1 MSKPKTSRPPSL
13 DDARDAETKALAHV
27 EACRAALDTSS
38 PDDAERLASAVVRA
52 EAAHRGAVRERE
64 AAEAAAEVRRL
75 DALRVELVACTH
87 AADETAVLQR
97 SAEFAREIR
106 AIERET
112 ADRIGRIR
120 SDWGQAVADQA
131 AAHARAVAI
140 ADELGESP
148 PQCKA
153 VSQAWAMASAAIAI
167 CDHDLAPIEAE
178 RWAHE
183 LADTLAPGTLS
194 RGSGLWEHL
203 PHAGAREKLA
213 ALAAGPSAFGR
224 AMSDLR
230 ARHDAIMAEYDRDA
244 ETARAAKNEAL
255 ERQKAER
262 DAHATLRFEA
272 LYGGRS
278 IG

>member
-1 MSKPKTSRPPSL
+1 
-13 DDARDAETKALAHV
+13 
-27 EACRAALDTSS
+27 
-38 PDDAERLASAVVRA
+38 
-52 EAAHRGAVRERE
+52 VRERE

-87 AADETAVLQR
+87 AADETSVLQR
-97 SAEFAREIR
+97 SAEYAREIR

-131 AAHARAVAI
+131 HAHARAVAI
-140 ADELGESP
+140 ADELACAP

-153 VSQAWAMASAAIAI
+153 VSLEWAMASAAIMI
-167 CDHDLAPIEAE
+167 SDRELAPIDAE

-183 LADTLAPGTLS
+183 LADTLAPGILS
-194 RGSGLWEHL
+194 RGSTLWEHL
-203 PHAGAREKLA
+203 PHSGAREKLA
-213 ALAAGPSAFGR
+213 AIAAGPSALGR

-230 ARHDAIMAEYDRDA
+230 ARHDEIMAGYARDA
-244 ETARAAKNEAL
+244 DAARAAKNEAL